1 MAVVCFHMSDS
12 HSKCEWIE
20 FTNPKAHSAWMD
32 LKKKKAR
39 PSYMWSTEH
48 ILALKTQNGSK
59 ERMDDN
65 ISSNWKPKAGKHN
78 HTYIRQSRLQVKK
91 V

>member
-32 LKKKKAR
+32 LKKKKQDLV
-39 PSYMWSTEH
+39 
-48 ILALKTQNGSK
+48 ICDLQNTS
-59 ERMDDN
+59 
-65 ISSNWKPKAGKHN
+65 
-78 HTYIRQSRLQVKK
+78 
-91 V
+91 

>member
-39 PSYMWSTEH
+39 PSYM
-48 ILALKTQNGSK
+48 
-59 ERMDDN
+59 
-65 ISSNWKPKAGKHN
+65 
-78 HTYIRQSRLQVKK
+78 
-91 V
+91 